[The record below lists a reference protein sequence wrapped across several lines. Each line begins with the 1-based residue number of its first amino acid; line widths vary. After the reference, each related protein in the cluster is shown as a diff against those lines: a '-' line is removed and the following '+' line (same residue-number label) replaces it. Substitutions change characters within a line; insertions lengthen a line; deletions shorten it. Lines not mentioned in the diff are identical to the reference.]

1 MEDERKI
8 LAVEEDKKREKVTLL
23 KAAHHGSNGSSS
35 EEFLECFS
43 PAFTVLSYGEGNTY
57 GHPAPEAVERLE
69 QTGTEIWRT
78 ADSGQAELKLYLQ
91 RKGISREIIR
101 EQLEET
107 EHDSGEA
114 IRVLLEKKHYR
125 AGETAPEEEK
135 KIIAYLMRRGFSWED
150 IRREM
155 KEQEDALS

>member
-1 MEDERKI
+1 M
-8 LAVEEDKKREKVTLL
+8 TLL

-78 ADSGQAELKLYLQ
+78 ADSGAVNVWTDGKRMYI
-91 RKGISREIIR
+91 KGY
-101 EQLEET
+101 
-107 EHDSGEA
+107 
-114 IRVLLEKKHYR
+114 KKQNGY
-125 AGETAPEEEK
+125 
-135 KIIAYLMRRGFSWED
+135 
-150 IRREM
+150 
-155 KEQEDALS
+155 

>member
-1 MEDERKI
+1 M
-8 LAVEEDKKREKVTLL
+8 
-23 KAAHHGSNGSSS
+23 
-35 EEFLECFS
+35 
-43 PAFTVLSYGEGNTY
+43 
-57 GHPAPEAVERLE
+57 
-69 QTGTEIWRT
+69 
-78 ADSGQAELKLYLQ
+78 KLYLQ

-101 EQLEET
+101 EQLEEK

-155 KEQEDALS
+155 KEQEDALG